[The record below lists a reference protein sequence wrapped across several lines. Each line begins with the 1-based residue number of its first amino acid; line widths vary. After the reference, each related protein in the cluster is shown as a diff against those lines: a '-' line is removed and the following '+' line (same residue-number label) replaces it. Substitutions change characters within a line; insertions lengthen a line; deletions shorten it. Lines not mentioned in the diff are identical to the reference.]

1 MVQLE
6 VGLPEGHRLDSV
18 DTIWQCTVPSS
29 SIRHM
34 GPNTSLALAPGT
46 STYSRTAA
54 TEEQGDIWKQQ
65 IKQSLWVAIRGEVTL
80 TNESPPFDAGMLR
93 NMFSKV
99 HQLNVGRD
107 WGRI

>member
-6 VGLPEGHRLDSV
+6 AGLPEGHRLDSV

-46 STYSRTAA
+46 SQYSRTAA

-65 IKQSLWVAIRGEVTL
+65 IKQSLWVAIRAGVSL
-80 TNESPPFDAGMLR
+80 TNEGPAFRAGMLG
-93 NMFSKV
+93 NMFSRL
-99 HQLNVGRD
+99 HPAECR
-107 WGRI
+107 R